1 MQTERPASVLLV
13 DDRPEKL
20 LAIESL
26 LADMRL
32 EIVRATSGREALR
45 HLLQR
50 DFALILL
57 DVNMPGMD
65 GLETAALI
73 RARKSSEH
81 IPIIFI
87 TAYGDEIFM
96 ERGYSLGAVDYI
108 LQPVVPEILRA
119 KVSVFVEL
127 YQKTEEIKRQAEAH
141 SHRASQLQRLAQA
154 SMHINAAS
162 SVDRILDLTTSSARD
177 LIGAASAI
185 ATVALADDEPPRF
198 AHDCDLENAACANS
212 GHTLTPAQRDSIWSL
227 LKHHKSLRIDPHSE
241 RAADWGITSAASPLV
256 TGLLAAQLAAGDGHL
271 IGFVAILDKTVA
283 SFAEEDEAILLLLVQ
298 MASIAIENL
307 QSADARAANKAKDQF
322 LAVLSHELRTPL
334 TPVLATLSQLHPT
347 DSVPP
352 ELRDD
357 LDMIRRNV
365 ELEARLIDDLLDLT
379 KINKGKIELQVDSVD
394 VHSLILDAIRI
405 CQIDI
410 DAKSH
415 TVHASLDAAR
425 SHVRGDPTR
434 LHQILWNLLKNAVK
448 FTAPGGTITI
458 ASENIDNREG
468 GGGKPGEDLIIRV
481 TDSGIGIDPDILPRI
496 FNAFEQ
502 GKRSITRQFGGL
514 GLGLTITKAL
524 VDAHHGT
531 ITAASAGLNTGS
543 VFTLALPVDQARRA
557 AAPVA
562 QSQPRP
568 SPAARPLKILLVEDH
583 IDTGR
588 VMTKLLATERHQVT
602 LAKNTAD
609 ALHLFKSHD
618 FDVVISDI
626 GLPDGSGLDL
636 MRAIQAIRPIPAI
649 ALSGFGMDEDIRRS
663 RDAGFHE
670 HITKPINFTKL
681 IHSLARLSIPPASPS
696 PKLERAATA

>member
-1 MQTERPASVLLV
+1 MQTERAASVLLV

-26 LADMRL
+26 LSDMRL

-50 DFALILL
+50 EFALILL

-141 SHRASQLQRLAQA
+141 SRRASQLQRLAQA

-162 SVDRILDLTTSSARD
+162 TVDRILELATRSARD
-177 LIGAASAI
+177 LIGAGSAI
-185 ATVALADDEPPRF
+185 ATVTLADDEPPRF
-198 AHDCDLENAACANS
+198 AHDCDLEKTPCAKS
-212 GHTLTPAQRDSIWSL
+212 GHTLTPAQRDSVFAL
-227 LKHHKSLRIDPHSE
+227 LKHHKSIRIDPQNE
-241 RAADWGITSAASPLV
+241 RAAEWGITSASDPLV
-256 TGLLAAQLAAGDGHL
+256 TGLLAAQLAAGDGRL
-271 IGFVAILDKTVA
+271 IGFVAIIDKTTGT
-283 SFAEEDEAILLLLVQ
+283 FAEEDEAILLLLVQ

-334 TPVLATLSQLHPT
+334 TPVLATLSQLHPAGR
-347 DSVPP
+347 VPP

-357 LDMIRRNV
+357 LEMIRRNV

-379 KINKGKIELQVDSVD
+379 KINKGKIELQYDSVD

-405 CQIDI
+405 CEIDI
-410 DAKSH
+410 EAKSH
-415 TVHASLDAAR
+415 KVNATLNAAH
-425 SHVRGDPTR
+425 SHVRGDSTR

-448 FTAPGGTITI
+448 FTAPGGSITI
-458 ASENIDNREG
+458 ASENQADG
-468 GGGKPGEDLIIRV
+468 SLLIRV
-481 TDSGIGIDPDILPRI
+481 TDSGIGIDPEVLPRI

-531 ITAASAGLNTGS
+531 IAALSNGTGTGA
-543 VFTLALPVDQARRA
+543 VFTLTLPVDQARRA
-557 AAPVA
+557 AAPA
-562 QSQPRP
+562 TRTQARP
-568 SPAARPLKILLVEDH
+568 APAARPLKILLVEDH
-583 IDTGR
+583 LDTGR
-588 VMTKLLATERHQVT
+588 VMSKLLTNEHHHVT

-609 ALHLFKSHD
+609 ALRLFKAHD

-636 MRAIQAIRPIPAI
+636 MRAIQSHRPIPAI

-670 HITKPINFTKL
+670 HLTKPINFAKL
-681 IHSLARLSIPPASPS
+681 LHSLQHLPFPALPS
-696 PKLERAATA
+696 EPAQQMAAVPD

>member
-1 MQTERPASVLLV
+1 MQTERTASVLLV

-50 DFALILL
+50 EFALILL

-127 YQKTEEIKRQAEAH
+127 YQKTEEIKRQAEVH
-141 SHRASQLQRLAQA
+141 RQRASQLQCLAQA

-162 SVDRILDLTTSSARD
+162 TIDRILEFATHSARE

-185 ATVALADDEPPRF
+185 ATVILADEESPRV
-198 AHDCDLENAACANS
+198 AHDCDLEKAPCAKS
-212 GHTLTPAQRDSIWSL
+212 GHTLTLAQREAISHL
-227 LKHHKSLRIDPHSE
+227 LKHHKSLRFDPQNE
-241 RAADWGITSAASPLV
+241 RAAEWGITSAANLLV
-256 TGLLAAQLAAGDGHL
+256 TGLLAAQLAAGDGRV
-271 IGFVAILDKTVA
+271 IGFLAIIDKTTGV
-283 SFAEEDEAILLLLVQ
+283 FAEEDEAILLLLVQ

-334 TPVLATLSQLHPT
+334 TPVLATLSQLIPAGRI
-347 DSVPP
+347 PA
-352 ELRDD
+352 ELRED

-379 KINKGKIELQVDSVD
+379 KINKGKIELQYDSVD

-405 CQIDI
+405 CQLDI
-410 DAKSH
+410 NAKSH
-415 TVHASLDAAR
+415 TVNTALNALH
-425 SHVRGDPTR
+425 SHVRGDSTR

-448 FTAPGGTITI
+448 FTAPGGTI
-458 ASENIDNREG
+458 AVSSENVAADG
-468 GGGKPGEDLIIRV
+468 GALLIRV
-481 TDSGIGIDPDILPRI
+481 TDSGIGIEPEVLPRI

-531 ITAASAGLNTGS
+531 IAALSNGTGS
-543 VFTLALPVDQARRA
+543 GAVFTLTLPLDQSRRTAAPARPHPRPAPA
-557 AAPVA
+557 AAK
-562 QSQPRP
+562 
-568 SPAARPLKILLVEDH
+568 PLKILLVEDH
-583 IDTGR
+583 LDTGR
-588 VMTKLLATERHQVT
+588 VMSKLLSNEHHHVT
-602 LAKNTAD
+602 LAKNTTD
-609 ALHLFKSHD
+609 ALHLYKTHG
-618 FDVVISDI
+618 FDIVISDI

-636 MRAIQAIRPIPAI
+636 MRAIQAERPIPAI

-663 RDAGFHE
+663 REAGFRE
-670 HITKPINFTKL
+670 HLTKPINFSKL
-681 IHSLARLSIPPASPS
+681 LHSLPLLAGPPPPPPQA
-696 PKLERAATA
+696 EQMAAVDN